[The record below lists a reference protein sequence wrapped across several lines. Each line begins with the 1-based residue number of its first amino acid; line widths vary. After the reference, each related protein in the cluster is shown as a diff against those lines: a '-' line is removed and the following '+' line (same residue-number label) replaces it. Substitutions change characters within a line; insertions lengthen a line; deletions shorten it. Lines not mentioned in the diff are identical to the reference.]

1 MGKGQPKCL
10 SDQQFIRR
18 HKKEEK
24 VTTFL
29 SQVTREQNP
38 SQSLTEKW
46 MPLSRKLSQ
55 WALANGFYA
64 QENFIG
70 EAGNQVLCFYFSNPN
85 KSRFARRHR
94 L

>member
-1 MGKGQPKCL
+1 MFYLLPLQTKLIEAELSFYGQGQPKCL

-38 SQSLTEKW
+38 SQSLTEK
-46 MPLSRKLSQ
+46 
-55 WALANGFYA
+55 
-64 QENFIG
+64 
-70 EAGNQVLCFYFSNPN
+70 
-85 KSRFARRHR
+85 
-94 L
+94 